1 MSDAPLA
8 PDSSVLI
15 AGYDLD
21 HAFHAEAERALA
33 AVRRSGV
40 LIAHTMAES
49 FAVLTGGPY
58 VANPDVVLTYLGQF
72 QAEPVAGI
80 RPDEYPSRLRELAAA
95 GIGGG
100 ALYDGLI
107 ALGARGAGATL
118 ASLDHRAAPTYER
131 CGVEFRLLDASGG

>member
-1 MSDAPLA
+1 MSEALLA

-21 HAFHAEAERALA
+21 HAFHAEAERTLA

-58 VANPDVVLTYLGQF
+58 VANPVVVLAYLGQF
-72 QAEPVAGI
+72 QAVAGI
-80 RPDEYPSRLRELAAA
+80 RPDEYPGRLRELATV
-95 GIGGG
+95 GVGGG

-131 CGVEFRLLDASGG
+131 CGVQFRLLDASGG